1 MENLSKQLVNVKEK
15 VSFEKPNMTLDI
27 LLKYGNLL
35 VEEQVRPPARH
46 RLEA

>member
-15 VSFEKPNMTLDI
+15 VSFEKPNMNISI

-35 VEEQVRPPARH
+35 VEEQVRPAQCPPP
-46 RLEA
+46 